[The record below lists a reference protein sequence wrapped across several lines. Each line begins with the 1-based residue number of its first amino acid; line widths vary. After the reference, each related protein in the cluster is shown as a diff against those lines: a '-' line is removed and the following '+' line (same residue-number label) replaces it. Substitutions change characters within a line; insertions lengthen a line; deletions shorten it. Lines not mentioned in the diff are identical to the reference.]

1 MIKGVSGLRP
11 LKEQFAKRTV
21 LRIRSLQDDLDALPF
36 REGAGRVYV
45 KELIYALEAGL
56 LLAALHLAT
65 SLLELF
71 VRDLLINSTAL
82 KSASYQK
89 NKMGVLDKLEV
100 YYEDT
105 TKPQWSFSMIVDELR
120 SQRVISSSDAKNIK
134 TYYQTIRIPIHH
146 SLTRRFIRGHKKPDL
161 EIDPSDIIE
170 ILMFGR
176 EIRVKRLEDQL
187 ENEGINLVKQVVV
200 FMKKYSLKLKA

>member
-1 MIKGVSGLRP
+1 MIKGVGGLRP
-11 LKEQFAKRTV
+11 LKEQFAKQTV
-21 LRIRSLQDDLDALPF
+21 LRIRTLQDDLDALPF
-36 REGAGRVYV
+36 RDGAGRVYV
-45 KELIYALEAGL
+45 KELSYALEAGL
-56 LLAALHLAT
+56 LLAALHLAA

-71 VRDLLINSTAL
+71 ARDLLIYRTAL
-82 KSASYQK
+82 KSASDQK
-89 NKMGVLDKLEV
+89 NKMSVLDKLEV

-120 SQRVISSSDAKNIK
+120 SQRVISNTDAKNIK

-146 SLTRRFIRGHKKPDL
+146 GLTRRFIRGRKKPDF

-176 EIRVKRLEDQL
+176 TGRAIRLEDLL
-187 ENEGINLVKQVVV
+187 EDEGINLVKMVVAFV
-200 FMKKYSLKLKA
+200 KKYSLNLKF

>member
-82 KSASYQK
+82 KSASDQK

-120 SQRVISSSDAKNIK
+120 SQRVISSSDAKNK
-134 TYYQTIRIPIHH
+134 GGRWFQN
-146 SLTRRFIRGHKKPDL
+146 DL
-161 EIDPSDIIE
+161 
-170 ILMFGR
+170 R
-176 EIRVKRLEDQL
+176 
-187 ENEGINLVKQVVV
+187 
-200 FMKKYSLKLKA
+200 A